1 MILKISILTN
11 CLNLIDIAIREC
23 PNIYVFGLTTEGE
36 EITQPCP
43 TGRGFFWKLAYSDP
57 VKLEVAQQ

>member
-1 MILKISILTN
+1 MKISMLTN

-43 TGRGFFWKLAYSDP
+43 TGRGFF
-57 VKLEVAQQ
+57 